1 MTPQRRL
8 PLVLGS
14 LALIGAVALAHYVAT
29 HIGAAQ
35 TPITPSPAATIAETQ
50 KAALAESPA
59 PLFAVQRLDP
69 HVALANGSL
78 RGTQPDGGVS
88 VGFGG
93 HLKPDM
99 ALRRLFDYYLV
110 LLGETDLPGIRS
122 LLHDD
127 LLRRRLDPPLI
138 DEVMASFDR
147 YTRYQQAA
155 VALANQPSLPMDQQ
169 LIQVTALR
177 RRILDD
183 ETAEAF
189 YGDEQRRQQQSLQ
202 RLAIQ
207 SDPSLS
213 PAEKARRLQAMNA
226 AMPKAEQ
233 DAQAQISLGNT
244 VQAQTAAFDTAQTD
258 ADTRY
263 AERAQ
268 LFGDAAADRLQ
279 QLDQTRAQWQAR
291 LDAYTQQSQAI
302 QADSALTSAQ
312 QQAALQQLLT
322 SSFHDGEQ
330 LQVKAMHSSGLLGK
344 PR

>member
-1 MTPQRRL
+1 LTPCRRRRL
-8 PLVLGS
+8 VLVT
-14 LALIGAVALAHYVAT
+14 LALIGAAALARYGIA
-29 HIGAAQ
+29 HIDTAHL
-35 TPITPSPAATIAETQ
+35 PITPSPAATIADTLQ
-50 KAALAESPA
+50 ASPRESAP
-59 PLFAVQRLDP
+59 PLFAAQRRDP
-69 HVALANGSL
+69 HEVLANGSL
-78 RGTQPDGGVS
+78 RGTEPDGGVS

-110 LLGETDLPGIRS
+110 LLGETDLSSIRT

-127 LLRRRLDPPLI
+127 LRRRRLDTPLI

-155 VALANQPSLPMDQQ
+155 VALANQPGLSMDQQ
-169 LIQVTALR
+169 LAQVIALR
-177 RRILDD
+177 RQMLGD

-207 SDPSLS
+207 SDASLS
-213 PAEKARRLQAMNA
+213 PAENARRLQALDA
-226 AMPKAEQ
+226 ALPAAEQ
-233 DAQAQISLGNT
+233 EAQAQVSLGTT
-244 VQAQTAAFDTAQTD
+244 VQEQTDAFDAAQTD
-258 ADTRY
+258 ADTRH

-279 QLDQTRAQWQAR
+279 QLDQSRAQWQAR

-302 QADSALTSAQ
+302 QADSTLTSAQ

-322 SSFHDGEQ
+322 SSFHGGEQ
-330 LQVKAMHSSGLLGK
+330 VQVRAMQSSGLLGK
-344 PR
+344 SN

>member
-1 MTPQRRL
+1 
-8 PLVLGS
+8 VLS
-14 LALIGAVALAHYVAT
+14 ALILIGAAALAHYGIAHIAKTEVALT
-29 HIGAAQ
+29 LPMATLAE
-35 TPITPSPAATIAETQ
+35 TRNAVPLRSPAALI
-50 KAALAESPA
+50 KAHRSDPQ
-59 PLFAVQRLDP
+59 AVLDS
-69 HVALANGSL
+69 GSL
-78 RGTQPDGGVS
+78 RGTEPDGGVD

-110 LLGETDLPGIRS
+110 LLGETDLSSIRT

-147 YTRYQQAA
+147 YTHYQQAA
-155 VALANQPSLPMDQQ
+155 VALTNQPGLSMEQQ
-169 LIQVTALR
+169 LTQVTALR
-177 RRILDD
+177 RQMLGD

-207 SDPSLS
+207 SDTSLS
-213 PAEKARRLQAMNA
+213 PAEKARRLQALDA
-226 AMPKAEQ
+226 ALPAAEQ
-233 DAQAQISLGNT
+233 EAQAQVSLGTT
-244 VQAQTAAFDTAQTD
+244 VQEQTEAFDAAQTD
-258 ADTRY
+258 ADTRH

-279 QLDQTRAQWQAR
+279 QLDQSRAQWQAR

-302 QADSALTSAQ
+302 QADSTLTSAQ
-312 QQAALQQLLT
+312 QQAALQLLLT
-322 SSFHDGEQ
+322 SSFHGGEQ
-330 LQVKAMHSSGLLGK
+330 VQVRAMQSSGLLGK
-344 PR
+344 SN

>member
-1 MTPQRRL
+1 MPRRRPRL
-8 PLVLGS
+8 ALAALVLVV
-14 LALIGAVALAHYVAT
+14 AAALARYGIASVGTAK
-29 HIGAAQ
+29 ASV
-35 TPITPSPAATIAETQ
+35 TPPAATFAETRQ
-50 KAALAESPA
+50 TSPGASPA
-59 PLFAVQRLDP
+59 PFSTAQRHDTQRL
-69 HVALANGSL
+69 LKNGSL
-78 RGTQPDGGVS
+78 RDTEPDGDVS

-110 LLGETDLPGIRS
+110 LLGETDLSSIRT

-155 VALANQPSLPMDQQ
+155 VALANQPGLSMEQQ
-169 LIQVTALR
+169 LTQVTALR
-177 RRILDD
+177 RQMLGD

-207 SDPSLS
+207 SDASLS
-213 PAEKARRLQAMNA
+213 HAEKARRLQALDA
-226 AMPKAEQ
+226 ALPAAEQ
-233 DAQAQISLGNT
+233 ESQTQVSLGTT
-244 VQAQTAAFDTAQTD
+244 VQEQTDAFDAAQTD
-258 ADTRY
+258 ADTRH

-279 QLDQTRAQWQAR
+279 QLDRSRAQWQAR

-302 QADSALTSAQ
+302 QANSTLTSAQ
-312 QQAALQQLLT
+312 QQTALQQLLT
-322 SSFHDGEQ
+322 SSFHGGEQ
-330 LQVKAMHSSGLLGK
+330 VQVQAMQSSGLLGK
-344 PR
+344 SN

>member
-1 MTPQRRL
+1 MTPRRRL
-8 PLVLGS
+8 RLAVS
-14 LALIGAVALAHYVAT
+14 ALALIGVAALARYGVA

-35 TPITPSPAATIAETQ
+35 MPITLSSAATIADTPQ
-50 KAALAESPA
+50 VSPDESPA
-59 PLFAVQRLDP
+59 PLFAVQHRDP
-69 HVALANGSL
+69 HDALANGSL
-78 RGTQPDGGVS
+78 RGTEPDGGVS

-110 LLGETDLPGIRS
+110 LLGETDLSGIRS
-122 LLHDD
+122 LMHDE
-127 LLRRRLDPPLI
+127 LRRRRLDTPLI

-155 VALANQPSLPMDQQ
+155 VALANQPGLSMDQQ
-169 LIQVTALR
+169 LAQVIALR
-177 RRILDD
+177 RQMLGD

-207 SDPSLS
+207 SDASLS
-213 PAEKARRLQAMNA
+213 PAEKARRLQALDA
-226 AMPKAEQ
+226 ALPAAEQ
-233 DAQAQISLGNT
+233 EAQAQVSLGTT
-244 VQAQTAAFDTAQTD
+244 VQEQTDAFDAAQTD
-258 ADTRY
+258 ADARH

-279 QLDQTRAQWQAR
+279 QLDQSRAQWQAR

-302 QADSALTSAQ
+302 QADSSLTSAQ
-312 QQAALQQLLT
+312 QQAALQHLLT
-322 SSFHDGEQ
+322 NSFHGGEQ
-330 LQVKAMHSSGLLGK
+330 VQVQAMQSSGLLSK
-344 PR
+344 SN

>member
-1 MTPQRRL
+1 MST
-8 PLVLGS
+8 
-14 LALIGAVALAHYVAT
+14 LALIGATALVRYGIAHMGPAE
-29 HIGAAQ
+29 
-35 TPITPSPAATIAETQ
+35 TPVTPSPAATIADTLQ
-50 KAALAESPA
+50 ASSRESAP
-59 PLFAVQRLDP
+59 PLFAAQRRDP
-69 HVALANGSL
+69 HDVLANGSL
-78 RGTQPDGGVS
+78 RGTEPDGGVS

-110 LLGETDLPGIRS
+110 LLGETDLSSIRT

-147 YTRYQQAA
+147 YTHYQQAA
-155 VALANQPSLPMDQQ
+155 VALANQPGLSMEQQ
-169 LIQVTALR
+169 LTQVTALR
-177 RRILDD
+177 RQMLGD

-207 SDPSLS
+207 SDTSLS
-213 PAEKARRLQAMNA
+213 PAEKARRLQALDA
-226 AMPKAEQ
+226 ALPAAEQ
-233 DAQAQISLGNT
+233 EAQAQVSLGTT
-244 VQAQTAAFDTAQTD
+244 VQEQTEAFDAAQTD
-258 ADTRY
+258 ANTRH

-279 QLDQTRAQWQAR
+279 QLDQSRAQWQAR

-302 QADSALTSAQ
+302 QADSTLTSAQ

-322 SSFHDGEQ
+322 SSFHGGEQ
-330 LQVKAMHSSGLLGK
+330 VQVQAMQSSGLLGK
-344 PR
+344 SN

>member
-1 MTPQRRL
+1 MST
-8 PLVLGS
+8 
-14 LALIGAVALAHYVAT
+14 LALIGATALVRYGIAHMGPAE
-29 HIGAAQ
+29 
-35 TPITPSPAATIAETQ
+35 TPVTPSPAATIADTLQ
-50 KAALAESPA
+50 ASPRESAP
-59 PLFAVQRLDP
+59 PLFAAQRRDP
-69 HVALANGSL
+69 HDVLANGSL
-78 RGTQPDGGVS
+78 RGTEPDGGVS

-110 LLGETDLPGIRS
+110 LLGETDLSSIRT

-147 YTRYQQAA
+147 YTHYQQAA
-155 VALANQPSLPMDQQ
+155 LALANQPGLSMEQQ
-169 LIQVTALR
+169 LAQVTALR
-177 RRILDD
+177 RQMLGD

-207 SDPSLS
+207 SDTSLS
-213 PAEKARRLQAMNA
+213 PAEKARRLQALDA
-226 AMPKAEQ
+226 ALPAAEQ
-233 DAQAQISLGNT
+233 EAQAQVSLGTT
-244 VQAQTAAFDTAQTD
+244 VQEQTEAFDAAQTD
-258 ADTRY
+258 ADTRH

-279 QLDQTRAQWQAR
+279 QLDQSRAQWQAR

-302 QADSALTSAQ
+302 QADSTLTSAQ

-322 SSFHDGEQ
+322 SSFHGGEQ
-330 LQVKAMHSSGLLGK
+330 VQVQAMQSSGLLGK
-344 PR
+344 SN

>member
-1 MTPQRRL
+1 MST
-8 PLVLGS
+8 
-14 LALIGAVALAHYVAT
+14 LALIGATALVRYGIAHMGPAE
-29 HIGAAQ
+29 
-35 TPITPSPAATIAETQ
+35 TPVTPSPAATIADTLQ
-50 KAALAESPA
+50 ASSRESAP
-59 PLFAVQRLDP
+59 PLFAAQRRDP
-69 HVALANGSL
+69 HDVLANGSL
-78 RGTQPDGGVS
+78 RGTEPDGGVS

-110 LLGETDLPGIRS
+110 LLGETDLSSIRT

-147 YTRYQQAA
+147 YTHYQQAA
-155 VALANQPSLPMDQQ
+155 VALANQPGLSMEQQ
-169 LIQVTALR
+169 LTQVTALR
-177 RRILDD
+177 RQMLGD

-207 SDPSLS
+207 SDTSLS
-213 PAEKARRLQAMNA
+213 PAEKARRLQALDA
-226 AMPKAEQ
+226 ALPAAEQ
-233 DAQAQISLGNT
+233 EAQAQVSLGTT
-244 VQAQTAAFDTAQTD
+244 VQEQTEAFDAAQTD
-258 ADTRY
+258 ADTRH

-279 QLDQTRAQWQAR
+279 QLDQSRAQWQAR

-302 QADSALTSAQ
+302 QADSTLTSAQ

-322 SSFHDGEQ
+322 SSFHGGEQ
-330 LQVKAMHSSGLLGK
+330 VQVQAMQSSGLLGK
-344 PR
+344 SN